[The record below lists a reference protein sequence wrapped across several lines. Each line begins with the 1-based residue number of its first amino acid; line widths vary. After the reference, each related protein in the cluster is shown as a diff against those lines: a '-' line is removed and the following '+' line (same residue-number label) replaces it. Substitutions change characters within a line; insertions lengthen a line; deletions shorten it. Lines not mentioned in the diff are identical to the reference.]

1 MITGAAKLA
10 GVIGWPISH
19 SKSPVLH
26 GHWLARHGID
36 GAYVPMAVAPNDL
49 PRAVHGLRALGFR
62 GCNVTVPHKQAVM
75 ACCDRIAD
83 DAKRIGAVNTLI
95 VENDGTLVG
104 RNTDGIG
111 FLQNLKTAD
120 TGWRPGIGPALV
132 IGAGGAARAV
142 LYALLEAGVPEI
154 RLANRTVERAEGLAA
169 EFSPTIKPMPMTEAE
184 TAMDGCALLVNT
196 SSMGMTGQPPLDL
209 RLDALP
215 RQALVTDIVYAP
227 LRTPLLEEAGRRGN
241 PTVDGLGMLLHQA
254 VPGFEAW
261 FGVRPVVDD
270 ALRAAVLSA

>member
-10 GVIGWPISH
+10 GVIGWPVSH

-26 GHWLARHGID
+26 GHWLSRHGID
-36 GAYVPMAVAPNDL
+36 GAYIPMAVAPDNL

-75 ACCDRIAD
+75 ACCDKVEE
-83 DAKRIGAVNTLI
+83 DAKRIGAVNTLV
-95 VENDGTLVG
+95 VENDGSLTG

-111 FLQNLKTAD
+111 FLQNLKAAD
-120 TGWRPGIGPALV
+120 TGWRPGMGPALV

-142 LYALLEAGVPEI
+142 LQALLDAGVPEI
-154 RLANRTVERAEGLAA
+154 RLANRTVQRAEGLAA
-169 EFSPTIKPMPMTEAE
+169 EFSPIIDPLPMTAAEA
-184 TAMDGCALLVNT
+184 AMDGCALLVNT
-196 SSMGMTGQPPLDL
+196 SSMGMTGQPPLNL

-215 RQALVTDIVYAP
+215 RTALVTDIVYAP
-227 LRTPLLEEAGRRGN
+227 LRTPLLEDAAQRGN

-261 FGVRPVVDD
+261 FGIRPNVDG
-270 ALRAAVLSA
+270 ALRAAVLSV